1 MAKISATRFA
11 PSPTGHLHVGGART
25 ALFNRALAR
34 KLGDSFLVRIED
46 TDQARSSETAT
57 LGILEDLSWLGINW
71 DVGPVHGKSGGD
83 PNNIGPFYQS
93 QRLSIYKG
101 IVEQLLETDLAYPAF
116 ETPEQLDKMRKDARQ
131 KKVNFRYRRDISFNR
146 TNAIERMQREP
157 HVIRFKMPDGPIKV
171 TDQVLG
177 EIVFGDEHVEDF
189 IILKRDG
196 FPTYHLA
203 VVIDDEFMGIGHVLR
218 GQEHLNNTPRQVAL
232 QKALHYATPLY
243 YHVPLIF
250 NQDGSKM
257 SKRDKDKVVRS
268 FYRETI
274 NRSEISKDL
283 PKLLQKE
290 VTLWEKDKNR
300 QLSSKSLSSLA
311 DRLEVNLPEIDVE
324 DFRKAGYL
332 PETVCNFLS
341 LLGFSPGKQD
351 STDENLERFDQKYLC
366 ENFETAKLGHSNAK
380 FDRKKL
386 LAFSAEDINNLTP
399 DSFLK
404 HWEEWAKRYEP
415 WVFDSFGLAKCTL
428 MASTLQSRCKTLADL
443 TSQKGPGAF
452 LYLDD
457 RGVVFDDKA
466 VAKFLMK
473 GEPSGLKLLSEVRSV
488 IANMITFNPEDV
500 ELRVQEFANEHQVG
514 LGKVAQPL
522 RVAVTGIAASPPL
535 GVTLNILGKTSVLT
549 RIDFCLSQHLNGFS
563 QN

>member
-1 MAKISATRFA
+1 MTKISATRFA

-101 IVEQLLETDLAYPAF
+101 IVERLLETDLAYPAF

-157 HVIRFKMPDGPIKV
+157 HVIRFKMPDGPIEV

-177 EIVFGDEHVEDF
+177 EIAFGDEHVEDF

-203 VVIDDEFMGIGHVLR
+203 VVVDDEFMGIGHVLR

-274 NRSEISKDL
+274 NRSEISEDL
-283 PKLLQKE
+283 PKLLQEE
-290 VTLWEKDKNR
+290 VALWEEDKNR
-300 QLSSKSLSSLA
+300 QLSSTSLSSLA
-311 DRLEVNLPEIDVE
+311 ERLEIDLPEIDVE

-341 LLGFSPGKQD
+341 LLGFSPGKKD
-351 STDENLERFDQKYLC
+351 NADENLERFDQKYLC

-488 IANMITFNPEDV
+488 ITNMITFNPEDI

-549 RIDFCLSQHLNGFS
+549 RIDSCLSQHLKWFS

>member
-71 DVGPVHGKSGGD
+71 DIGPVHGKSGGD

-131 KKVNFRYRRDISFNR
+131 KKVNFRYRRDKSFSR
-146 TNAIERMQREP
+146 TNAIARMQREP

-203 VVIDDEFMGIGHVLR
+203 VVVDDAFMGIRHVLR

-274 NRSEISKDL
+274 NRSEISEDL
-283 PKLLQKE
+283 PKLLQEE
-290 VTLWEKDKNR
+290 VALWEEDKNR
-300 QLSSKSLSSLA
+300 QLSSTSLSSLA
-311 DRLEVNLPEIDVE
+311 ERLEIDLPEIDVE

-341 LLGFSPGKQD
+341 LLGFSPGKKD
-351 STDENLERFDQKYLC
+351 NADENLERFDQKYLC

>member
-34 KLGDSFLVRIED
+34 QLGDSFLVRIED

-157 HVIRFKMPDGPIKV
+157 HVIRFKMSDGPIKI

-177 EIVFGDEHVEDF
+177 EIAFGDEHVEDF

-203 VVIDDEFMGIGHVLR
+203 VVVDDEFMGIGHVLR

-268 FYRETI
+268 FYRETM
-274 NRSEISKDL
+274 NRSEILKDL
-283 PKLLQKE
+283 PKLLQEE

-300 QLSSKSLSSLA
+300 QLSSTSLSSLA
-311 DRLEVNLPEIDVE
+311 ERLEVNLPEIDVE

-351 STDENLERFDQKYLC
+351 NTDENLERFDQKYLC
-366 ENFETAKLGHSNAK
+366 TNFETEKLGHSNAK

-404 HWEEWAKRYEP
+404 HWKEWAKRYEP
-415 WVFDSFGLAKCTL
+415 WVFDSFGPEKCAL

-473 GEPSGLKLLSEVRSV
+473 GEPSGLKILSEVRSV
-488 IANMITFNPEDV
+488 IANMNTFNPEDI

-514 LGKVAQPL
+514 LGRVAQPL

-535 GVTLNILGKTSVLT
+535 GVTLNILSKTSVLT
-549 RIDFCLSQHLNGFS
+549 RIDSCLSQHLKGFS
-563 QN
+563 QH

>member
-1 MAKISATRFA
+1 MTKISATSFA

-101 IVEQLLETDLAYPAF
+101 IVERLLETDLAYPAF

-157 HVIRFKMPDGPIKV
+157 HVIRFKMPDGPIEV

-177 EIVFGDEHVEDF
+177 EIAFGDEHVEDF

-203 VVIDDEFMGIGHVLR
+203 VVVDDEFMGIGHVLR

-274 NRSEISKDL
+274 NRSEISEDL
-283 PKLLQKE
+283 PKLLQEE
-290 VTLWEKDKNR
+290 VALWEEDKNR
-300 QLSSKSLSSLA
+300 QLSSTSLSSLA
-311 DRLEVNLPEIDVE
+311 ERLEIDLPEIDVE

-341 LLGFSPGKQD
+341 LLGFSPGKKD
-351 STDENLERFDQKYLC
+351 NADENLERFDQKYLC

-488 IANMITFNPEDV
+488 ITNMITFNPEDI

-549 RIDFCLSQHLNGFS
+549 RIDSCLSQHLKWFS